1 MTASPATRR
10 RAYTRLVAVA
20 PARRLPPR
28 ISTTSVDANDAE
40 PADGFAHG
48 EEAIGDGG
56 GKALL
61 QLVIEM
67 DSPGGTG
74 GDLLTMD
81 GARPSRLA
89 ACRTLSSGASV
100 VGSVAM
106 RRGIFR

>member
-1 MTASPATRR
+1 MSSP
-10 RAYTRLVAVA
+10 RLIALQNGLA
-20 PARRLPPR
+20 Q
-28 ISTTSVDANDAE
+28 DAE

-48 EEAIGDGG
+48 EEAVRDGR

-61 QLVIEM
+61 QLVIET

-74 GDLLTMD
+74 GNLLARNEAGVEAARIVD

-89 ACRTLSSGASV
+89 ACRTLSRGASV